1 MNYRN
6 LDLLDLVQHAPHCM
20 SCLAHNDGTLVAAHA
35 NHVGKGMG
43 MKSHDFAW
51 AAMCFKCHARL
62 DQGADMTR
70 EDRRAIWESAYWR
83 TQEWLWSTGKICV
96 AAEFVYENRPEPI
109 KRKVKKSRPIQ
120 SRGFDKRFRKTMR
133 GEVVPATED

>member
-6 LDLLDLVQHAPHCM
+6 RDLLDLAQHAPNCM
-20 SCLAHNDGTLVAAHA
+20 CCLVRNDGTVVAAHA

-51 AAMCFKCHARL
+51 AAMCFKCHVWL
-62 DQGADMTR
+62 DQGANLTR
-70 EDRRAIWESAYWR
+70 QDRRAMWEAAYWR
-83 TQEWLWSTGKICV
+83 TQEWLWASGKICV
-96 AAEFVYENRPEPI
+96 AAEFVRDDRPEPI
-109 KRKVKKSRPIQ
+109 KRKVTKSRPIQ